1 MNNVY
6 KKLFEFRKL
15 TGKVVKGKDNPFHKT
30 KYADLNSVIEATDP
44 ALEEVGLLWIDRT
57 NESKLESDIIDV
69 ESGEKI
75 TLVCPLLLMKQDM
88 QQLGSGITYARRYN
102 RLAALGMQTVDD
114 DANISGGLVFA
125 KPAQIK
131 KINELILKTKVEVSK
146 MLPHYK
152 VSAIKD
158 LTQENAK
165 LLIQTLELRLETQ
178 GEKNGTDKSN

>member
-44 ALEEVGLLWIDRT
+44 ALEEVGLIWIDRP
-57 NESKLESDIIDV
+57 NGNQLESDVIDV

-75 TLVCPLLLMKQDM
+75 TLVCPLLLIKQDM

-114 DANISGGLVFA
+114 DANTAGGLVFV

-131 KINELILKTKVEVSK
+131 KINELILKTKVEVAK
-146 MLPHYK
+146 ILPHYH

-158 LTQENAK
+158 LTEDRAK
-165 LLIQTLELRLETQ
+165 DLIKTLELRLEKE
-178 GEKNGTDKSN
+178 GDKDGTESN

>member
-1 MNNVY
+1 MKNVY

-44 ALEEVGLLWIDRT
+44 ALEECGLVWIDRP
-57 NESKLESDIIDV
+57 NELTLESYLVDV
-69 ESGEKI
+69 ESGESM
-75 TLVCPLLLMKQDM
+75 TFVCPLLLMKQDM

-102 RLAALGMQTVDD
+102 RLSALGMQTVDD
-114 DANISGGLVFA
+114 DGNQTGGLVFVR
-125 KPAQIK
+125 PAQIK

-146 MLPHYK
+146 LLPHYH

-158 LTQENAK
+158 LTEAK
-165 LLIQTLELRLETQ
+165 ASDLIKTLELRLEK
-178 GEKNGTDKSN
+178 EVA